1 MRSLMNREFLIS
13 EIRRKRSFLCVGLD
27 PDVLKLPSH
36 LLKNAEGVKE
46 FCAEIIRTT
55 LDFCV
60 SYKLNLAFF
69 ESLGWEGFK
78 VFEEIVASI
87 PKTHFIIADAKRGD
101 IGNTSELYARAF
113 FERMNCDGLTINPY
127 MGSDSVK
134 PFLNHK
140 DKWAIVLG
148 LTSNEGAQ
156 DFELGK
162 MGDQYLFEK
171 VLKSCSDWGSKN
183 NMMFV
188 IGATQAPYYKT
199 IRSIIP
205 DHFLLIPGVGA
216 QGGSLSGVS
225 KGLMNEDIGILVNS
239 SREIIYASKD
249 LDFASKAGEKAK
261 ELAEEMSQYF

>member
-46 FCAEIIRTT
+46 FCTEIIRTT

-78 VFEEIVASI
+78 VFEEIVATI
-87 PKTHFIIADAKRGD
+87 PKSHFIIADAKRGD

-113 FERMNCDGLTINPY
+113 FERMNCDALTINPY

-171 VLKSCSDWGSKN
+171 VLKSCSDWGSKE

-188 IGATQAPYYKT
+188 VGATQAPYYKT
-199 IRSIIP
+199 IRVIIP
-205 DHFLLIPGVGA
+205 EHFLLIPGVGA
-216 QGGSLSGVS
+216 QRGSLSDVS

-239 SREIIYASKD
+239 SREIIYASMRE
-249 LDFASKAGEKAK
+249 DFAMKAGDKAK
-261 ELAEEMSQYF
+261 ELAEEMNQYF